1 MSARTPSPIGS
12 GRTRTTVGLPLLL
25 GFLVGMAAPAGAHT
39 GGQGFILLLPSELYM
54 AAGAVVV
61 AASFLL
67 ISLIPSTMFVKI
79 EQLQRRLIVLGA
91 FGRKGRLALSCPS
104 FLSLFVC
111 LFLIFAGKWGSRDPL
126 SNPLPL
132 FVWTVWWI
140 GFTYLHLLFGNL
152 WAYLNPWSGLC
163 RAAARFPGVKRWV
176 EQPPFRYPRRAA
188 YWPAVI
194 AFLVFVWIELIY
206 PSPADPAVLANLV
219 SSYLVFNFCGI
230 LFFGERSWLKY
241 AEAFSVFFRVIS
253 WLSPFSVR
261 NPRCLRKHCEPEC
274 SPSPSD
280 KNSWVV
286 EITLPGLNLLS
297 VRPRS
302 LSSVV
307 FILLVLSSVSFDGL
321 SKTFFW
327 MALIGENPLEYPGRT
342 TLMIANTA
350 GLLGVFAAL
359 AVAYMAVLS
368 VAKILS
374 DIGGAGARVFGVF
387 ALSVVPI
394 AFGYHFAHYLPIFLV
409 DIQYALKAV
418 SDPLAR
424 GWDLF
429 GTADIPII
437 TSFLSARSQ
446 VIAIWYAQMTI
457 IVGAH
462 VAGIYIAHSL
472 ALRLAPRTKS
482 TIIGQAPLTALM
494 VGYTLFG
501 LWLLSAPAVG

>member
-1 MSARTPSPIGS
+1 MKAKRPSLFGFS
-12 GRTRTTVGLPLLL
+12 GTRISVELALLL
-25 GFLVGMAAPAGAHT
+25 GFLFATATPANAHT
-39 GGQGFILLLPSELYM
+39 GSRAFILLLPSELYM
-54 AAGAVVV
+54 AAGAVAV

-67 ISLIPSTMFVKI
+67 ISIIPSKMFAKV
-79 EQLQRRLIVLGA
+79 EQIQRRLAVMGA
-91 FGRKGRLALSCPS
+91 FLDRDRLLLSCPS
-104 FLSLFVC
+104 LLSLFVC
-111 LFLIFAGKWGSRDPL
+111 LVLIFAGKWGSRDPL

-132 FVWTVWWI
+132 FVWTVWWV

-152 WAYLNPWSGLC
+152 WGYLNPWGGLIHL
-163 RAAARFPGVKRWV
+163 AARFPGVNRWV
-176 EQPPFRYPRRAA
+176 KHPPLQYPRRVA
-188 YWPAVI
+188 YWPAVCV
-194 AFLVFVWIELIY
+194 FLVFAWIELIY
-206 PSPADPAVLANLV
+206 PSPADPSVLANLV

-230 LFFGERSWLKY
+230 FLFGERSWLKY

-253 WLSPFSVR
+253 WLSPFMMQNPNYLR
-261 NPRCLRKHCEPEC
+261 NRCEQEGSR
-274 SPSPSD
+274 SPND
-280 KNSWVV
+280 KKSRIVK
-286 EITLPGLNLLS
+286 ITLPGLNLLS
-297 VRPRS
+297 VRPRP

-307 FILLVLSSVSFDGL
+307 FILLILSSVSFDGL

-342 TLMIANTA
+342 TLMIINTA
-350 GLLGVFAAL
+350 GLFGVFTGL
-359 AVAYMAVLS
+359 TAVYMAVLS
-368 VAKILS
+368 AAKKLS
-374 DIGGAGARVFGVF
+374 GIGGNGARVFGVF

-429 GTADIPII
+429 GAADIPII

-446 VIAIWYAQMTI
+446 VVAIWYTQMTI
-457 IVGAH
+457 IVVAH
-462 VAGIYIAHSL
+462 VAGIYIAHAL
-472 ALRLAPRTKS
+472 AVRLAPSNKS
-482 TIIGQAPLTALM
+482 AIIGQIPLTTLM

>member
-1 MSARTPSPIGS
+1 VSARAPSSIGR
-12 GRTRTTVGLPLLL
+12 GRNCTIVGLLLLL
-25 GFLVGMAAPAGAHT
+25 GSLVGMAAPAGAHT
-39 GGQGFILLLPSELYM
+39 GSRAFILLLPYELYM
-54 AAGAVVV
+54 EAGAIVV

-67 ISLIPSTMFVKI
+67 ISIIPPTIFVKV
-79 EQLQRRLIVLGA
+79 EMLQRRLAMVGALG
-91 FGRKGRLALSCPS
+91 GRRRLVLSCPS
-104 FLSLFVC
+104 LLTLIVC

-132 FVWTVWWI
+132 FVWTVWWV

-152 WAYLNPWSGLC
+152 WVYLNPWSGLI
-163 RAAARFPGVKRWV
+163 RLAASLPSVKRWI
-176 EQPPFRYPRRAA
+176 EQPPLRYPRRAA
-188 YWPAVI
+188 YWPAVS
-194 AFLVFVWIELIY
+194 FFFVFAWIELIY
-206 PSPADPAVLANLV
+206 PSPADPSVLANLV
-219 SSYLVFNFCGI
+219 LSYLVFNFCGI
-230 LFFGERSWLKY
+230 LFFGERSWLTY

-261 NPRCLRKHCEPEC
+261 NPRCLRKHGEPEC
-274 SPSPSD
+274 RPSSSD
-280 KNSWVV
+280 KNSRVL

-297 VRPRS
+297 VRPRP

-307 FILLVLSSVSFDGL
+307 FILLILSSVSFDGL

-342 TLMIANTA
+342 TLMIVNTA
-350 GLLGVFAAL
+350 GLFGVFAAL
-359 AVAYMAVLS
+359 TATYMAVLY
-368 VAKILS
+368 VAKNLS
-374 DIGGAGARVFGVF
+374 GIGGAGTRVFGVF

-409 DIQYALKAV
+409 DIQYALKAA
-418 SDPLAR
+418 SDPLAL

-446 VIAIWYAQMTI
+446 VVAIWYAQMTI
-457 IVGAH
+457 IVIAH
-462 VAGIYIAHSL
+462 VAAICIAHAL
-472 ALRLAPRTKS
+472 ALRLAARSKNV
-482 TIIGQAPLTALM
+482 IIGQIPLTTLM